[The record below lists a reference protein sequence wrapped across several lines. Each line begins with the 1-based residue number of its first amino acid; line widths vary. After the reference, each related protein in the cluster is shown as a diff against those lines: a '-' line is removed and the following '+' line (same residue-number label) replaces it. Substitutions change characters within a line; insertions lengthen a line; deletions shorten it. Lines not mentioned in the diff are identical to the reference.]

1 MEDILVYDDIFSK
14 EEVEKMRGLL
24 LYESPFVYGTADN
37 PNQPP
42 TGMIYEF
49 TKPETLLDI
58 QLHGLAN
65 FLISKIFEKNDK
77 IKNKKINTI
86 RTNLFIPGENP
97 YFHPDGDEFITCI
110 YYMNPYYDPDEGGET
125 QFLIGGEIKGILPKP
140 GRLVIFD
147 GSIIHRATSFRTQPR
162 LTIAITFYK

>member
-14 EEVEKMRGLL
+14 EEVEKMRELL
-24 LYESPFVYGTADN
+24 LYESPFVYGIADN
-37 PNQPP
+37 RNQPP
-42 TGMIYEF
+42 TGMTYEF
-49 TKPETLLDI
+49 TKPFAPVDI
-58 QLHGLAN
+58 QLHKLAN
-65 FLISKIFEKNDK
+65 SLIHKIFEQTDK
-77 IKNKKINTI
+77 IKNKKIHTI

-97 YFHPDGDEFITCI
+97 YFHSDGDEFITCM
-110 YYMNPYYDPDEGGET
+110 YYMNPYFHPDEGGET

-162 LTIAITFYK
+162 LTLVISFYK